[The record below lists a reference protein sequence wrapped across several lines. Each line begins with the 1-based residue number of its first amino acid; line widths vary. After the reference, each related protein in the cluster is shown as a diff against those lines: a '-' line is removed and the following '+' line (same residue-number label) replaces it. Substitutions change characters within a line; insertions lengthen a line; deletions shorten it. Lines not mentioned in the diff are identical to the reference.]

1 MNRSRLLVFY
11 FVSLWNETSQRH
23 HNQARMLAD
32 VLVCSCL
39 VALDADE
46 KGSLSVNALNASLK
60 YGPLFNLAGC

>member
-1 MNRSRLLVFY
+1 V
-11 FVSLWNETSQRH
+11 H

-60 YGPLFNLAGC
+60 DGPLFNLAGC